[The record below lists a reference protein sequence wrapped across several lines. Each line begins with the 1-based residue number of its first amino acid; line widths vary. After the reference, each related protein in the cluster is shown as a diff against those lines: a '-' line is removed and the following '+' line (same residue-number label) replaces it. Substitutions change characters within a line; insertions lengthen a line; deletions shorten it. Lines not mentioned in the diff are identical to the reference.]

1 MEENQTILLLQQLEQ
16 NSRKQTR
23 FARWQCIF
31 SFAAALCCGGL
42 LIVVLNLLPKLN
54 QVVEQVGTVAVQAEA
69 VTLQAQGLA
78 QQAEDVMTNL
88 ETVTREL
95 AESDLA
101 EMVKNVDELVTTSHE
116 GVSQALD
123 KMDAMDIEALNK
135 AIANLSAV
143 VEPLAKFFNVFR

>member
-1 MEENQTILLLQQLEQ
+1 MDENQTMLLLQQLEQ

-23 FARWQCIF
+23 YAKLQCIF
-31 SFAAALCCGGL
+31 SLAAALCCGGL

-54 QVVEQVGTVAVQAEA
+54 QVVEQVGAVAVQAEA

-95 AESDLA
+95 AESELA

-116 GVSQALD
+116 GVSQALE